1 MDIIFSHNHCPDG
14 FVAALIAK
22 RRYPEAEVIFL
33 DHGADHTENLKKA
46 EGRDVLM
53 LDFSLRT
60 REENDTLAASTRSF
74 QILDHHKSARE
85 VLEGAPYAVF
95 DMKRS
100 GAGLAWDYLYGADR
114 DGYRAYTLPYKPE
127 FVHEQSVYQVE
138 RPWYV
143 SYVEDRDL
151 WNWKLENSR
160 EVCAYLGTLPLEF
173 EAWEF
178 LDKIDPYTAYLR
190 GTGALAHINHYVRE
204 AVKQAQIGTLV
215 LPYSDEGGT
224 KAQIAFRKFIGEG
237 YKVAVLNVPY
247 LNCSEVGNELA
258 KTADFGMTW
267 FERGDG
273 ITQFS
278 LRSIGDFDVSEIAK
292 KYGGGGHRNAAGFQ
306 MEYGRARLL
315 IDVIL
320 GRSSYALEPGTCV
333 R

>member
-1 MDIIFSHNHCPDG
+1 MDIIYSHGSCPDG

-46 EGRDVLM
+46 EKRDVLM

-74 QILDHHKSARE
+74 QILDHHKTAE
-85 VLEGAPYAVF
+85 AVLKDAPYAIF

-100 GAGLAWDYLYGADR
+100 GAGLAWDYLF
-114 DGYRAYTLPYKPE
+114 GYEDFR
-127 FVHEQSVYQVE
+127 FGVE
-138 RPWYV
+138 NPLGPVKDIPSPRPWYV
-143 SYVEDRDL
+143 DYTEARDL
-151 WNWKLENSR
+151 WRWESLPNSR
-160 EVCAYLGTLPLEF
+160 NVCAYLGTLPFEF
-173 EAWEF
+173 GEWQH
-178 LDKIDPYTAYLR
+178 LDHMSVEQAAQL
-190 GTGALAHINHYVRE
+190 GQGAKAHIDHYVRE
-204 AVKQAQIGTLV
+204 AVKQA
-215 LPYSDEGGT
+215 
-224 KAQIAFRKFIGEG
+224 
-237 YKVAVLNVPY
+237 KVSVVPSTSNFPIQDWGRSIAVLNVPY

-258 KTADFGMTW
+258 NTYDISLTW

-278 LRSIGDFDVSEIAK
+278 LRSVGDYDISAFAK
-292 KYGGGGHRNAAGFQ
+292 AFGGGGHRNAAGFQ
-306 MEYGRARLL
+306 MEYGRARLF

-320 GRSSYALEPGTCV
+320 GRSSYAYEPGTCV

>member
-1 MDIIFSHNHCPDG
+1 MDVIYNHGSCPDG
-14 FVAALIAK
+14 FVAAMIAK

-46 EGRDVLM
+46 VKRDVLM

-74 QILDHHKSARE
+74 QIYDHHKTAE
-85 VLEGAPYAVF
+85 AVLAGAPYAVF

-100 GAGLAWDYLYGADR
+100 GAGLAWDYLFGEDSLIKLPLYV
-114 DGYRAYTLPYKPE
+114 DGNPTGE
-127 FVHEQSVYQVE
+127 FIESETYP

-143 SYVEDRDL
+143 DYVEDRDL

-173 EAWEF
+173 EAWKF
-178 LDKIDPYTAYLR
+178 LNKIDPYTAYLR

-204 AVKQAQIGTLV
+204 ATKQTQWGQLDGNFV
-215 LPYSDEGGT
+215 G
-224 KAQIAFRKFIGEG
+224 
-237 YKVAVLNVPY
+237 VLNVPY
-247 LNCSEVGNELA
+247 LNCSEVGNEIA
-258 KTADFGMTW
+258 KVAHIMANAVTSAGSYSMTW

-278 LRSIGDFDVSEIAK
+278 LRSIGDFDVSEVAK
-292 KYGGGGHRNAAGFQ
+292 KYGGGGHKNAAGFQ
-306 MEYGRARLL
+306 MEYHRARLL

-320 GRSSYALEPGTCV
+320 GRSSYAIEPGTCV